1 MPPVQKSSCNPIIQY
16 LNRHFQVN
24 SSTPYIVKLI
34 PILLS
39 HGQVFFSALLLGVCH
54 YKSIGLNV
62 KLRCIVHKLIKI
74 DKIMTEQLGIRIN
87 HTYMRY
93 LYKFLGPYT
102 KSDLWMN
109 HSNISASLSL
119 YLRLLETKPQN
130 EGLSI
135 EVP

>member
-1 MPPVQKSSCNPIIQY
+1 M
-16 LNRHFQVN
+16 NRHFQVN

-93 LYKFLGPYT
+93 LNKQEVRPKKIYTTGFLGPYT

>member
-1 MPPVQKSSCNPIIQY
+1 M
-16 LNRHFQVN
+16 NRHFQVN

-93 LYKFLGPYT
+93 LNKQEVRPKKIYTTRFLGPYT

-109 HSNISASLSL
+109 HSNICASLSL
-119 YLRLLETKPQN
+119 YLRLLETKAQN

>member
-1 MPPVQKSSCNPIIQY
+1 M
-16 LNRHFQVN
+16 NRHFQVN

-93 LYKFLGPYT
+93 LNKQEVRPKKIYTTRSLGPYT